1 MELKYRR
8 RMRMPVWSLPGFLSG
23 RDGEIGSS
31 QNTTQTNNNNLTANN
46 LDGTT
51 FNGNVNMNLGYDNQS
66 AYQKWIKS
74 GGSDYS
80 GFNKVGQQSIP
91 QLSQPT
97 APNINIGD
105 INAQMNQQKQ
115 IDWSSNSIPLQQQNN
130 GNIFGPN
137 NQEVWDKSAGF
148 TKNTALING
157 VQQNGGGKS
166 IDWGQIGQSA
176 IQFAGSVANSFG
188 PVKTEGDLQSDAGYT
203 ISNGA
208 GYQWNKQNQ
217 INRTAEMRE
226 LNRDNTSRTFAT
238 AAAGVGLGAGV
249 GAAIGGVAG
258 PIGAAAGAIIGLGL
272 GLIGGSHRKAKMRR
286 RIYNAQQNIIR
297 KNSWENAS
305 RQTDYLVQDWNNQ
318 YGSSYDDSLYS
329 AKDGKDPGNIIN
341 QNASIKLNVKEFN
354 RKLTLPNMKQNNDVQ

>member
-23 RDGEIGSS
+23 KDGEIGPS
-31 QNTTQTNNNNLTANN
+31 QNTMQTNNNNLIANN

-51 FNGNVNMNLGYDNQS
+51 IGYTDSKPQWTPNSNWQPNLGWYPQTSTMYPTAFNGNVNMNLGYDNQS

-80 GFNKVGQQSIP
+80 GFNKENLQGNGSLQPKGNGSLYPKDNGSLQS
-91 QLSQPT
+91 
-97 APNINIGD
+97 
-105 INAQMNQQKQ
+105 K
-115 IDWSSNSIPLQQQNN
+115 
-130 GNIFGPN
+130 
-137 NQEVWDKSAGF
+137 
-148 TKNTALING
+148 
-157 VQQNGGGKS
+157 GGKS

-188 PVKTEGDLQSDAGYT
+188 PVKTEGDLESDAGYT

-258 PIGAAAGAIIGLGL
+258 PIGAAAGAIIGLGI

-305 RQTDYLVQDWNNQ
+305 KQTDYLVQDWNNQ
-318 YGSSYDDSLYS
+318 YGSSYDDSLYG
-329 AKDGKDPGNIIN
+329 AKEGKDPGNIIN
-341 QNASIKLNVKEFN
+341 QNASIKLKVKEFN